1 MSESLSAALIPSA
14 EVIIRVPYSLTATNL
29 LEICT
34 LPRLSSQAERNQKLQ
49 TLVHWNESNPSLLSK
64 LLLTTDGV
72 DTNSGCYALHWA
84 SGTAFDEAVQ
94 FILGQQNDDVNVNT
108 TRVNQRAHFP
118 STGRTPLHY
127 AARNGHLSTC
137 KLLIEGYGAHPNPKC
152 SRGAVNPL
160 QLATWQNWLHVVQY
174 LVEVNNSGPHNVVLE
189 KNDFQCGLMH
199 WVGLIPEKR
208 WHPLKQGNIHHT
220 NDTNH
225 DDDAQHKDGSGV
237 LPLVTYL
244 FEMGVSYESTPAN
257 SNSQGHTPLH
267 KAAYRGN
274 GALLKY
280 FWSVHGVYDN
290 VQDKCGN
297 FAADLARM
305 QGHHEVHQWLLYHC
319 STERL
324 DSLTILGLFSSQ
336 TNGTATTPTATH
348 IIYTPEEIKR
358 RYTELARI
366 HHPDKQQQQQLQM
379 QSNSPDKLNVTSVD
393 TFLEIQNAYEHLI
406 QRGGMGS
413 QKNPKHD
420 ELKLLTTTRE
430 TKRSGN
436 ANANDNDNDDHLF
449 NARILAVISDYRE
462 KGFPISN
469 ISKRW
474 NQIWPDRPFPSPDE
488 YIIEIEAVTGNDATT
503 QIIKKRVKLLRFL
516 KYKCTHGVKFK
527 KTNGVM
533 LAYKI

>member
-1 MSESLSAALIPSA
+1 
-14 EVIIRVPYSLTATNL
+14 
-29 LEICT
+29 
-34 LPRLSSQAERNQKLQ
+34 
-49 TLVHWNESNPSLLSK
+49 
-64 LLLTTDGV
+64 
-72 DTNSGCYALHWA
+72 
-84 SGTAFDEAVQ
+84 
-94 FILGQQNDDVNVNT
+94 
-108 TRVNQRAHFP
+108 
-118 STGRTPLHY
+118 
-127 AARNGHLSTC
+127 
-137 KLLIEGYGAHPNPKC
+137 
-152 SRGAVNPL
+152 
-160 QLATWQNWLHVVQY
+160 
-174 LVEVNNSGPHNVVLE
+174 
-189 KNDFQCGLMH
+189 MH

-208 WHPLKQGNIHHT
+208 WDTSKQDSIHQT

-225 DDDAQHKDGSGV
+225 DDKNTQNDGSGV

-244 FEMGVSYESTPAN
+244 FEMGVSYESTPGN
-257 SNSQGHTPLH
+257 SNAQGHTPLH

-274 GALLKY
+274 GSLLKY

-305 QGHHEVHQWLLYHC
+305 QGHHEVHQWLLCHC

-324 DSLTILGLFSSQ
+324 DSLRILGFSQ
-336 TNGTATTPTATH
+336 TNGTATTPNAATH
-348 IIYTPEEIKR
+348 IYTPEEIKR
-358 RYTELARI
+358 RYTELVRI
-366 HHPDKQQQQQLQM
+366 HHPDKQQQKQLQT
-379 QSNSPDKLNVTSVD
+379 QSNLSDKVNVTSVD
-393 TFLEIQNAYEHLI
+393 TFLEIQNAYDHLI
-406 QRGGMGS
+406 QRKGMGS

-420 ELKLLTTTRE
+420 ELKLLTTTKE
-430 TKRSGN
+430 TPRN
-436 ANANDNDNDDHLF
+436 NNDNDDHLFF

-474 NQIWPDRPFPSPDE
+474 NQIWPNRPFPSPDE
-488 YIIEIEAVTGNDATT
+488 YIIEIEAVIDNDATT